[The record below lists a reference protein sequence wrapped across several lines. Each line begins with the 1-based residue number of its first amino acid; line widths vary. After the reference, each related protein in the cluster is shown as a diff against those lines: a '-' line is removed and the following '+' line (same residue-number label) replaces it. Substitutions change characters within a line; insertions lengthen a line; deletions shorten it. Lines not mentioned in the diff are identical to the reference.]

1 MKIFSLL
8 ETKFQLL
15 TDKFKS
21 YLSRELP
28 SFGDAYGN
36 NTVFGQL
43 ISVLTSTV
51 QNIMLYIEDSM
62 TEQNKYTAQRK
73 RSVYGLAAQSGY
85 NPFLGKAAG
94 VQLKISYMPNNVD
107 NLNLIINNHCQVT
120 CTQNGLVYNMILP
133 QEAIF
138 LSPERDISNKYIYA
152 VQGKFETQMFVSRGG
167 YYYTQNLNFVGNL
180 DTDYIEVYVNNEKW
194 EYADSFYDM
203 NPEGKQW
210 TFKVSP
216 NSGIDI
222 IFGNGIHGKALLNR
236 DVIKVNYLVHDGE
249 LGNIDS
255 TQESY
260 FVFTDQLVDT
270 AGNNI
275 DGNNVLN
282 ITFASKDSV
291 VSGANS
297 ESIYQVRN
305 MIGTNSRSL
314 VLASPEHYKSFISKF
329 SFCGYNRTWTEPGSL
344 VINSLV
350 IKNFRLQMKKGMDYF
365 NLTENDFKLNSA
377 QKESIQNCLENT
389 GCQLAGVTYNI
400 IDPIICPYAIYVHIK
415 LKQSNFNKEY
425 ITNQIKTLIGDF
437 FSDLSTDI
445 YIPKSDIIQLLKNN
459 IAEIDG
465 VDVNFLS
472 KRNEEAIINRSYV
485 EEVKIYNP
493 VTNQYDVKY
502 ENVAVPGGENPRL
515 GLDEYGNILLLDD
528 KYFPVLMGNW
538 NFNINEGNLD
548 LNNQIVEDDQQ
559 VSVTDPVIIIYE

>member
-1 MKIFSLL
+1 
-8 ETKFQLL
+8 
-15 TDKFKS
+15 
-21 YLSRELP
+21 
-28 SFGDAYGN
+28 
-36 NTVFGQL
+36 
-43 ISVLTSTV
+43 
-51 QNIMLYIEDSM
+51 
-62 TEQNKYTAQRK
+62 
-73 RSVYGLAAQSGY
+73 
-85 NPFLGKAAG
+85 
-94 VQLKISYMPNNVD
+94 
-107 NLNLIINNHCQVT
+107 
-120 CTQNGLVYNMILP
+120 
-133 QEAIF
+133 
-138 LSPERDISNKYIYA
+138 
-152 VQGKFETQMFVSRGG
+152 
-167 YYYTQNLNFVGNL
+167 
-180 DTDYIEVYVNNEKW
+180 
-194 EYADSFYDM
+194 
-203 NPEGKQW
+203 
-210 TFKVSP
+210 
-216 NSGIDI
+216 
-222 IFGNGIHGKALLNR
+222 
-236 DVIKVNYLVHDGE
+236 
-249 LGNIDS
+249 
-255 TQESY
+255 
-260 FVFTDQLVDT
+260 
-270 AGNNI
+270 
-275 DGNNVLN
+275 
-282 ITFASKDSV
+282 
-291 VSGANS
+291 
-297 ESIYQVRN
+297 